1 MNAGERLP
9 SMIPTR
15 LSHYRIVQQIGAG
28 GMGVVYRAHDEHLDR
43 DVALKVLPQSMVTD
57 ERTRQRFRKEA
68 LALAKLNHPNIGAIY
83 EFGND
88 AGVDFLVMEF
98 ISGVTLDA
106 KLSGG
111 ALPEKDVLRFGMQL
125 ADGLDAAHSQG
136 IVHRDLK
143 PGNIRLTPD
152 GRIKILDFGIA
163 QFVAS
168 KGDSAETVTLTQHD
182 SIMGTVAYMSPEQI
196 RGQRADVRS
205 DIYSTGVV
213 LYEMATGKRPFADRS
228 GPQLISAIL
237 ETPPSPP
244 TSRNHAISPALES
257 IIVKALDKEPDRRYQ
272 SARELRVDLERL
284 SSGIVPIQPARVPSK
299 IPFAIAAAILLF
311 LVGAGFLLTKSE
323 LFKKTPVA
331 QITSPSSPQ
340 RRSVAVLGFHNL
352 SQKPENAW
360 LSTALSEMLTTEL
373 AAGEQLRT
381 IPGENVSRLKNDLSL
396 PEADSYARDTLK
408 QIYDRLGSDL
418 VVLGSYVES
427 GDGVRLDFRMQDAVS
442 GETLLTFSEKGKSSE
457 LLDLVSRTGT
467 DLRAKLALASITPG
481 EVAGVLAAV
490 PSTADA
496 TRLYAMG
503 LEKLRVFDSQ
513 SARELLQKA
522 VEAAPKY
529 ALAHAALSRAWSALG
544 YDAHAADEAKKAFD
558 LSGNL
563 PRESRLSIEARYRE
577 TARQWPRVIEI
588 YRALWNFFPDNLEYG
603 LQLARAQVS
612 AGLPNDAEATVGQLR
627 TLPAPQRED
636 PRIDLAEASVADVKG
651 EFQHAQHVAE
661 IAAAKAR
668 SQKSQL
674 VLADALHQQ
683 GWAAERLG
691 KPDAAAAFFKQCQEI
706 YESVGDRRNAATAI
720 TLQGDNL
727 YDRGNFSGALAA
739 FRQTLEVFRSIG
751 AEVDVARTLNSIGNV
766 LYDSGKLEEAKEQ
779 YEQSLKIFQHLGDK
793 LGIAGGLGNLANV
806 YDSMGDLTAARQK
819 QEETLAAFRE
829 ISDRRGEA
837 STLNNLGNVEAE
849 LGDLTAA
856 KASFEQSIAVQ
867 NQIGYTRSRAFSLLS
882 MADLL
887 REQDK
892 MAEARKAAEEAF
904 DLRKAMSD
912 ENNMAISQLQIAQIA
927 CEMRSMAEAES
938 LAREAV
944 DTFQKVK
951 SPQGSAQA
959 QAVLAQILLEAG
971 KPGDAAAAIQ
981 QAIFLTKQA
990 TDRSLRLFTSIVE
1003 ARARTANGEFSAAE
1017 TALRSAVT
1025 EGHRYGYLA
1034 IEYEARLALGNL
1046 EAKSG
1051 KRAAARS
1058 SLQALQAEAQ
1068 ARGFARIARKAK
1080 ETANSLAAG
1089 VSNLHRNSDPI
1100 KMGADMT
1107 PLPPV

>member
-15 LSHYRIVQQIGAG
+15 LSHYRILQQIGAG
-28 GMGVVYRAHDEHLDR
+28 GMGVVYRGHDEHLDR

-381 IPGENVSRLKNDLSL
+381 IPGENVTRMKNDLSL

-577 TARQWPRVIEI
+577 TVRQWPRVIEI

-612 AGLPNDAEATVGQLR
+612 AGLPDDASATIGQMR
-627 TLPAPQRED
+627 SLPVSQD
-636 PRIDLAEASVADVKG
+636 PRIDLTEALVANSKSD
-651 EFQHAQHVAE
+651 FQHAQQISEVA
-661 IAAAKAR
+661 ADKAR
-668 SQKSQL
+668 RQHSQL
-674 VLADALHQQ
+674 ALAEALQQQ

-691 KPDAAAAFFKQCQEI
+691 KLEVAETLFKQCQGI
-706 YESVGDRRNAATAI
+706 YESVGDRRGAATAI
-720 TLQGDNL
+720 TLQGHSL
-727 YDRGNFSGALAA
+727 YDRGDFSGALNAYQ
-739 FRQTLEVFRSIG
+739 RTLEVFRSIG
-751 AEVDVARTLNSIGNV
+751 AEVDVARALNSIGNV
-766 LYDSGKLEEAKEQ
+766 LYDNGKLEQAKEQ
-779 YEQSLKIFQHLGDK
+779 YEQSLKIYRDLGDK
-793 LGIAGGLGNLANV
+793 AGAAGGLGNLANV
-806 YDSMGDLTAARQK
+806 YDSMGDLAAARQK

-829 ISDRRGEA
+829 VGDRRGEA
-837 STLNNLGNVEAE
+837 STLNNLGNVQAE
-849 LGDLTAA
+849 MGDLAAA
-856 KASFEQSIAVQ
+856 KASFEQSIVLQ
-867 NQIGYTRSRAFSLLS
+867 QQIGHARGRAFPLS
-882 MADLL
+882 GLADLL

-892 MAEARKAAEEAF
+892 IIEARKAAEDAF
-904 DLRKAMSD
+904 EIRKSMSD
-912 ENNMAISQLQIAQIA
+912 ENNMAISQLQIAQIS
-927 CEMRSMAEAES
+927 CETRSMAEAES
-938 LAREAV
+938 LARQAV
-944 DTFQKVK
+944 DSFQKIK
-951 SPQGSAQA
+951 SPQGIAQA
-959 QAVLAQILLEAG
+959 QAVLALILLETG
-971 KPGDAAAAIQ
+971 KPADATAAIQ
-981 QAIFLTKQA
+981 QTISLTKQA

-1089 VSNLHRNSDPI
+1089 VSNLQI

-1107 PLPPV
+1107 PLPRV

>member
-1 MNAGERLP
+1 
-9 SMIPTR
+9 MIPQR

-43 DVALKVLPQSMVTD
+43 DVALKVLPHSMVGD

-68 LALAKLNHPNIGAIY
+68 LALAKLSHPNIGAIY

-88 AGVDFLVMEF
+88 AGVDFLVMEL
-98 ISGVTLDA
+98 ISGLSLDA

-111 ALPEKDVLRFGMQL
+111 ALLEKDVLRLGMQL

-143 PGNIRLTPD
+143 PGNIRLTVD
-152 GRIKILDFGIA
+152 GWIKILDFGIA
-163 QFVAS
+163 QFAAN

-182 SIMGTVAYMSPEQI
+182 AIMGTVAYMSPEQI

-228 GPQLISAIL
+228 GPQLVSAIL

-244 TSRNHAISPALES
+244 SSRNHSISPALES

-284 SSGIVPIQPARVPSK
+284 SSGVVPVQPAQSRWRLH
-299 IPFAIAAAILLF
+299 FAIAAVVLL
-311 LVGAGFLLTKSE
+311 LVGIGLLITKTQ
-323 LFKKTPVA
+323 FPKKPTVA
-331 QITSPSSPQ
+331 QINAASSSQ
-340 RRSVAVLGFHNL
+340 RRSVAVLGFRNL
-352 SQKPENAW
+352 SGKPDNAW

-381 IPGENVSRLKNDLSL
+381 IPGENVTRMKSDLAL

-427 GDGVRLDFRMQDAVS
+427 GDGIRLDFRMQDAVG
-442 GETLLTFSEKGKSSE
+442 GETLLTFSENGKSSE
-457 LLDLVSRTGT
+457 LLNLVSRTGT

-481 EVAGVLAAV
+481 EVAGVLATL
-490 PSTADA
+490 PSSADA
-496 TRLYAMG
+496 TRLYSQG

-522 VEAAPKY
+522 VEADPKY
-529 ALAHAALSRAWSALG
+529 ALAHAALSRAWSAMG

-558 LSGNL
+558 LSNNL

-588 YRALWNFFPDNLEYG
+588 YRALWNFFPDNLDYG

-612 AGLPNDAEATVGQLR
+612 AGLPNDAAATVDQMR
-627 TLPAPQRED
+627 ALPAPQRDD
-636 PRIDLAEASVADVKG
+636 PRIDLTDGLVADHKSD
-651 EFQHAQHVAE
+651 FQRALRVSE

-668 SQKSQL
+668 KQRSQL

-691 KPDAAAAFFKQCQEI
+691 KPDVAETLLKECQEI
-706 YESVGDRRNAATAI
+706 YESVGDRRGAATAI
-720 TLQGDNL
+720 TLRGDNL
-727 YDRGNFSGALAA
+727 YDRGDFPGALSA
-739 FRQTLEVFRSIG
+739 FRQTLDVFRSIG
-751 AEVDVARTLNSIGNV
+751 AEVDVARALNSIGNV
-766 LYDSGKLEEAKEQ
+766 LYDNGKLEEAKDQ
-779 YEQSLKIFQHLGDK
+779 YEQSLAIYQRLGDK
-793 LGIAGGLGNLANV
+793 VGIAGGLGNLANV
-806 YDSMGDLTAARQK
+806 YDSMGDLGAARKK
-819 QEETLAAFRE
+819 QQETLAAFRE
-829 ISDRRGEA
+829 VGDRRGEA
-837 STLNNLGNVEAE
+837 STLNNLGNVQAE
-849 LGDLTAA
+849 LGDLAAA

-867 NQIGYTRSRAFSLLS
+867 QQIGYTRSRAFSLTGL
-882 MADLL
+882 ADLL

-892 MAEARKAAEEAF
+892 TAEARKAAEEALE
-904 DLRKAMSD
+904 LRKTMSD

-927 CEMRSMAEAES
+927 CETRNMPEAES
-938 LAREAV
+938 LARKATQ
-944 DTFQKVK
+944 TFQKIK
-951 SPQGSAQA
+951 SPQGIALAQT
-959 QAVLAQILLEAG
+959 VLALILLEAG
-971 KPGDAAAAIQ
+971 KPTDAAASAQ
-981 QAIFLTKQA
+981 QAISLTMQA
-990 TDRSLRLFTSIVE
+990 TDRSLRLFSTIIE
-1003 ARARTANGEFSAAE
+1003 ARTNGANGKLSEAE
-1017 TALRSAVT
+1017 VALRNALT
-1025 EGHRYGYLA
+1025 EAHRYGYLA

-1051 KRAAARS
+1051 KLPASRTH
-1058 SLQALQAEAQ
+1058 LQTLQAEAQ
-1068 ARGFARIARKAK
+1068 ARGYARIARRAK
-1080 ETANSLAAG
+1080 EAANPG
-1089 VSNLHRNSDPI
+1089 SNRV
-1100 KMGADMT
+1100 G
-1107 PLPPV
+1107 

>member
-1 MNAGERLP
+1 
-9 SMIPTR
+9 MIPEK
-15 LSHYRIVQQIGAG
+15 LSHYRIVQQVGAG

-43 DVALKVLPQSMVTD
+43 DVALKVLPHSTGTD

-68 LALAKLNHPNIGAIY
+68 LALAKLSHPNIGAIY

-111 ALPEKDVLRFGMQL
+111 ALPEKDVLRLGMQL
-125 ADGLDAAHSQG
+125 ANGLEAAHSQG

-152 GRIKILDFGIA
+152 GWMKILDFGIA

-168 KGDSAETVTLTQHD
+168 TGDSAETVTLTAHD
-182 SIMGTVAYMSPEQI
+182 SIMGTVAYMAPEQI

-244 TSRNHAISPALES
+244 TSRNHTVSPALES

-284 SSGIVPIQPARVPSK
+284 SSGVVPVQPPRVRSKARFV
-299 IPFAIAAAILLF
+299 IAAAVLL
-311 LVGAGFLLTKSE
+311 LMIGAGFLLTRFQLLRKA
-323 LFKKTPVA
+323 PVA
-331 QITSPSSPQ
+331 QINSSASPQ
-340 RRSVAVLGFHNL
+340 RRSVAVLGFRNL
-352 SQKPENAW
+352 SGNPESAW

-381 IPGENVSRLKNDLSL
+381 IPGENVTRMRNDLSL

-418 VVLGSYVES
+418 VVLGSYVQA
-427 GDGVRLDFRMQDAVS
+427 GDGIRLDFRMQDALA
-442 GETLLTFSEKGKSSE
+442 GETLLTFSENGKSSE

-481 EVAGVLAAV
+481 DVAGVLATL
-490 PSTADA
+490 PSTTDA
-496 TRLYAMG
+496 TRLYALG

-522 VEAAPKY
+522 VEADPNY

-544 YDAHAADEAKKAFD
+544 YDAHATEEARKAFD
-558 LSGNL
+558 LSANL

-577 TARQWPRVIEI
+577 TVRQWPRVIEI

-603 LQLARAQVS
+603 LQLAKAQVS
-612 AGLPNDAEATVGQLR
+612 AGLPNDASETIERMR
-627 TLPAPQRED
+627 TLPASQRED
-636 PRIDLAEASVADVKG
+636 PRIDLTEALVANTKG
-651 EFQHAQHVAE
+651 DFQHGQQVAGV
-661 IAAAKAR
+661 AAAKAR
-668 SQKSQL
+668 TRHSQL

-691 KPDAAAAFFKQCQEI
+691 KLDTAEALFKQCQEI
-706 YESVGDRRNAATAI
+706 YESAGDRRGAATAI
-720 TLQGDNL
+720 TLQGHSL
-727 YDRGNFSGALAA
+727 YDRGDFPGALSAY
-739 FRQTLEVFRSIG
+739 RRTLDVFRSIG
-751 AEVDVARTLNSIGNV
+751 AEGDVARALNSIGNV
-766 LYDSGKLEEAKEQ
+766 LYDNGKLEEAKEQ
-779 YEQSLKIFQHLGDK
+779 YEQSLKIYQQLGDK
-793 LGIAGGLGNLANV
+793 AGIAGGLGNLANV
-806 YDSMGDLTAARQK
+806 YDSMGNLVAARKK

-829 ISDRRGEA
+829 VGDRRGET
-837 STLNNLGNVEAE
+837 STLNNLGNVQAE
-849 LGDLTAA
+849 MGDLSAA
-856 KASFEQSIAVQ
+856 KTSFEQAIAVSQ
-867 NQIGYTRSRAFSLLS
+867 QTGYFRSRAFALS
-882 MADLL
+882 GLADLL

-892 MAEARKAAEEAF
+892 AVEARKVAEES
-904 DLRKAMSD
+904 LEQRKGMSD

-927 CEMRSMAEAES
+927 CDARNMSEAES
-938 LAREAV
+938 LARKAS
-944 DTFQKVK
+944 DTFERVK
-951 SPQGSAQA
+951 SPQGIAQA
-959 QAVLAQILLEAG
+959 QVVLARVLVEGG
-971 KPGDAAAAIQ
+971 KPAEAAVAIQ
-981 QAIFLTKQA
+981 KAISLTQQA
-990 TDRSLRLFTSIVE
+990 TDRSLRLFTSIIE
-1003 ARARTANGEFSAAE
+1003 ARIRTSGGEFSLAE
-1017 TALRSAVT
+1017 PALQNALSEA
-1025 EGHRYGYLA
+1025 HRYGYVA
-1034 IEYEARLALGNL
+1034 IEYEARLALGSL

-1051 KRAAARS
+1051 KLAAGRS
-1058 SLQALQAEAQ
+1058 RLRALQAEAQ
-1068 ARGFARIARKAK
+1068 ARGYARIARKAK
-1080 ETANSLAAG
+1080 EAGNAGLNQVNSRQPFHPTKKRAG
-1089 VSNLHRNSDPI
+1089 I
-1100 KMGADMT
+1100 GA
-1107 PLPPV
+1107 PLPIA